1 MFPIINGMKLSIGIV
16 GLPNVG
22 KSTLFKVLTA
32 QEVHI
37 ANYPFATIDPNVGV
51 VPVPDERVDVLA
63 KLSNSKKK
71 VPAVVEFYDIAGL
84 VKGASQ
90 GEGLGNQFLS
100 HIRECKAIVQV
111 VRCFSSGEIIHVE
124 GAPNPERDIDIINTE
139 LLLKDLDTV
148 DKRYHK
154 AEGEARSGKKEMVVV
169 RDALKK
175 IKDELEQG
183 VLLSTRPELIAEHK
197 EIMDEMNLITAKAQI
212 FLLNGSDDDVTDA
225 VKEKIKSMH
234 AGYVITNLGSG
245 NPIPEL
251 IRSAYAI
258 LDLISFLTTGE
269 DETRAW
275 TITKGSKAP
284 QAAGTIHTDFEQKFI
299 RAEVTSYEK
308 LVQAGG
314 WAQAKQ
320 KGWLRLEGKDYIVQ
334 DGDVMVIRHG

>member
-1 MFPIINGMKLSIGIV
+1 MARSVLSIGIV

-22 KSTLFKVLTA
+22 KSTLFKALTA

-51 VPVPDERVDVLA
+51 VPVPDERVDALA

-84 VKGASQ
+84 VKGANQ

-100 HIRECKAIVQV
+100 HIRECKAVVQV

-124 GAPNPERDIDIINTE
+124 GNTNPERDIDIINTE
-139 LLLKDLDTV
+139 LLLKDLDTIE
-148 DKRYHK
+148 KRYHK
-154 AEGEARSGKKEMVVV
+154 AESEARSGKKEMVVV

-175 IKDELEQG
+175 IKDEIEKGVPLFTLPNHSEILESIKMIG
-183 VLLSTRPELIAEHK
+183 DLGLL
-197 EIMDEMNLITAKAQI
+197 TAKAQI
-212 FLLNGSDDDVTDA
+212 FLLNGNESDVSDA
-225 VKEKIKSMH
+225 LKEKIKKMN
-234 AGYVITNLGSG
+234 AEYVIADLSSG
-245 NPIPEL
+245 NAIPEL
-251 IRSAYAI
+251 IKSAYKI
-258 LDLISFLTTGE
+258 LDLMSFLTTGE

-275 TITKGSKAP
+275 TIERGSTAP

-299 RAEVTSYEK
+299 RAEVISYEK

-314 WAQAKQ
+314 WVQAKQ